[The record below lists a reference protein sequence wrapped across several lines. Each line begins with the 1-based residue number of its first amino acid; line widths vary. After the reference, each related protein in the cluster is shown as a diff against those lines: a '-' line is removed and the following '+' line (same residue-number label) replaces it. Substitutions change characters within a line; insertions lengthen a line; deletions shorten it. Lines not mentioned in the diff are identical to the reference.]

1 MFPNLQAEIVRNGFV
16 KRSIAESIG
25 VSPRSLTNKLNGRTE
40 FTRSEMITIREEYF
54 PNASANYLFSFG
66 EDQPRKKQEVE
77 RSSRT
82 NRLE

>member
-66 EDQPRKKQEVE
+66 EDQPRKKT
-77 RSSRT
+77 RSGKVKSDKPS
-82 NRLE
+82 